1 MIKLSYEVP
10 KRVEA
15 YTATRSLDMTIESL
29 QPVCDIIEA
38 FSDFLKASG
47 YMFTGRIEL
56 ISEEEAGTEEVEIE
70 EEAET
75 EDQIILK
82 QLLDA
87 LSADIEALRA
97 DT

>member
-10 KRVEA
+10 KRVEE
-15 YTATRSLDMTIESL
+15 YTATRSLDMTIDSE
-29 QPVCDIIEA
+29 QPVYDIIEA

-47 YMFTGRIEL
+47 YMFNGRIEL
-56 ISEEEAGTEEVEIE
+56 ISEEEAK
-70 EEAET
+70 T

-87 LSADIEALRA
+87 LSADVEALRA
-97 DT
+97 DTF

>member
-1 MIKLSYEVP
+1 MIKFSYEVP
-10 KRVEA
+10 ESEEK
-15 YTATRSLDMTIESL
+15 YTATRSLDMTIDSE
-29 QPVCDIIEA
+29 QPVYDIIEA
-38 FSDFLKASG
+38 FSEFLKASG
-47 YMFTGRIEL
+47 YMFKGRIEL
-56 ISEEEAGTEEVEIE
+56 ISE

-87 LSADIEALRA
+87 LSADVKALRA

>member
-10 KRVEA
+10 KRVEE
-15 YTATRSLDMTIESL
+15 YTATRSLDMTIDSE
-29 QPVCDIIEA
+29 QPVYDIIEA

-47 YMFTGRIEL
+47 YMFKGRIEL
-56 ISEEEAGTEEVEIE
+56 ISE

-87 LSADIEALRA
+87 LSADVEALRA

>member
-1 MIKLSYEVP
+1 MIKFSYEVP
-10 KRVEA
+10 ASEEE
-15 YTATRSLDMTIESL
+15 YTATRSLDMTVDSEQS
-29 QPVCDIIEA
+29 VYDIIEA
-38 FSDFLKASG
+38 FSEFLKASG
-47 YMFTGRIEL
+47 YVFKGRIEM
-56 ISEEEAGTEEVEIE
+56 ISE

-87 LSADIEALRA
+87 LSDDVKALRA

>member
-1 MIKLSYEVP
+1 MIKFSYEVP
-10 KRVEA
+10 ESEEK
-15 YTATRSLDMTIESL
+15 YTATRSLDMTIDSE
-29 QPVCDIIEA
+29 QPVYDIIEA
-38 FSDFLKASG
+38 FSEFLKASG
-47 YMFTGRIEL
+47 YMFKGRIEI
-56 ISEEEAGTEEVEIE
+56 ISE

-87 LSADIEALRA
+87 LSDDVKALRA

>member
-10 KRVEA
+10 KRVEE
-15 YTATRSLDMTIESL
+15 YTATRSLDMTIDSE
-29 QPVCDIIEA
+29 QPVYDIIEA

-47 YMFTGRIEL
+47 YMFKGRIEL
-56 ISEEEAGTEEVEIE
+56 ISE

-87 LSADIEALRA
+87 LSADVEALRA
-97 DT
+97 DTQ

>member
-1 MIKLSYEVP
+1 MIKFSYEVP
-10 KRVEA
+10 ESEEK
-15 YTATRSLDMTIESL
+15 YTATRSIDMAIDSE
-29 QPVCDIIEA
+29 QPVYDIIEA
-38 FSDFLKASG
+38 FSEFLKASG
-47 YMFTGRIEL
+47 YMFKGRIEL
-56 ISEEEAGTEEVEIE
+56 ISE

-87 LSADIEALRA
+87 LSADVKALRA

>member
-1 MIKLSYEVP
+1 MIKFSYEVP
-10 KRVEA
+10 ESEEK
-15 YTATRSLDMTIESL
+15 YTATRSLDMTIDSE
-29 QPVCDIIEA
+29 QPVYDIIEA
-38 FSDFLKASG
+38 FSEFLKASG
-47 YMFTGRIEL
+47 YMFKGRIEL
-56 ISEEEAGTEEVEIE
+56 ISE

-87 LSADIEALRA
+87 LSDDVEALRA

>member
-10 KRVEA
+10 ESA
-15 YTATRSLDMTIESL
+15 EEYTATRFLNMTIDSE
-29 QPVCDIIEA
+29 QPVYDIIEA

-56 ISEEEAGTEEVEIE
+56 ISEEEA
-70 EEAET
+70 ET

-87 LSADIEALRA
+87 LSADVEALRA
-97 DT
+97 DTF

>member
-1 MIKLSYEVP
+1 MIKFSYEVP
-10 KRVEA
+10 ESEEK
-15 YTATRSLDMTIESL
+15 YTATRSLDMTIDSE
-29 QPVCDIIEA
+29 QPVYDIIEA
-38 FSDFLKASG
+38 FSEFLKASG
-47 YMFTGRIEL
+47 YMFKGRIEL
-56 ISEEEAGTEEVEIE
+56 ISE

-87 LSADIEALRA
+87 LSDDVKALRA

>member
-1 MIKLSYEVP
+1 
-10 KRVEA
+10 
-15 YTATRSLDMTIESL
+15 MTIESL

-56 ISEEEAGTEEVEIE
+56 ISEEEAGTEE
-70 EEAET
+70 EAET

-97 DT
+97 DTF

>member
-1 MIKLSYEVP
+1 MIKFNYEVP
-10 KRVEA
+10 ESEEK
-15 YTATRSLDMTIESL
+15 YTATRSLDMTIDSE
-29 QPVCDIIEA
+29 QPVYDIIEA

-47 YMFTGRIEL
+47 YMFKGRIEL
-56 ISEEEAGTEEVEIE
+56 ISE

-87 LSADIEALRA
+87 LSADVEALRA
-97 DT
+97 DA

>member
-1 MIKLSYEVP
+1 
-10 KRVEA
+10 
-15 YTATRSLDMTIESL
+15 MTIDSE
-29 QPVCDIIEA
+29 QPVYDIIEA

-47 YMFTGRIEL
+47 YMFKGRIEL
-56 ISEEEAGTEEVEIE
+56 ISE

-87 LSADIEALRA
+87 LSADVEALRA
-97 DT
+97 DA

>member
-1 MIKLSYEVP
+1 MIKFSYEVP
-10 KRVEA
+10 ESEEK
-15 YTATRSLDMTIESL
+15 YTATRSLDMTIDSE
-29 QPVCDIIEA
+29 QPVYDIIEA

-47 YMFTGRIEL
+47 YMFKGRIEL
-56 ISEEEAGTEEVEIE
+56 ISE

-87 LSADIEALRA
+87 LSADVEALRA
-97 DT
+97 DA

>member
-47 YMFTGRIEL
+47 YMFNGRIEL
-56 ISEEEAGTEEVEIE
+56 ISEEEAK
-70 EEAET
+70 T
-75 EDQIILK
+75 EDQIILNNCST
-82 QLLDA
+82 L
-87 LSADIEALRA
+87 
-97 DT
+97 

>member
-1 MIKLSYEVP
+1 MIKFSYEVP
-10 KRVEA
+10 ESEEK
-15 YTATRSLDMTIESL
+15 YTATRSLDMTVDSE
-29 QPVCDIIEA
+29 QPVYDIIEA
-38 FSDFLKASG
+38 FSEFLKASG
-47 YMFTGRIEL
+47 YVFKGRIEM
-56 ISEEEAGTEEVEIE
+56 ISE

-87 LSADIEALRA
+87 LSDDVKAFRA

>member
-1 MIKLSYEVP
+1 MIKFSYEVP
-10 KRVEA
+10 ESEEK
-15 YTATRSLDMTIESL
+15 YTATRSLDMTIDSE
-29 QPVCDIIEA
+29 QPVYDIIEA
-38 FSDFLKASG
+38 FSEFLKASG
-47 YMFTGRIEL
+47 YMFKGRIEL
-56 ISEEEAGTEEVEIE
+56 ISE

-87 LSADIEALRA
+87 LSADVEALRA

>member
-1 MIKLSYEVP
+1 MIKFSYEVP
-10 KRVEA
+10 ESEEK
-15 YTATRSLDMTIESL
+15 YTATRSLDMTIDSE
-29 QPVCDIIEA
+29 QPVYDIIEA

-47 YMFTGRIEL
+47 YMFKGRIEL
-56 ISEEEAGTEEVEIE
+56 ISE

-87 LSADIEALRA
+87 LSDDVKALRA

>member
-10 KRVEA
+10 ESEEE
-15 YTATRSLDMTIESL
+15 YTATRSLDMTIDSE
-29 QPVCDIIEA
+29 QPVYDIIEA

-47 YMFTGRIEL
+47 YMFKGRIEL
-56 ISEEEAGTEEVEIE
+56 ISK

-87 LSADIEALRA
+87 LSADVEALRA

>member
-10 KRVEA
+10 KRVEE
-15 YTATRSLDMTIESL
+15 YTATRSLDMTIDSE
-29 QPVCDIIEA
+29 QPVYDIIEA

-47 YMFTGRIEL
+47 YMFKGRIEL
-56 ISEEEAGTEEVEIE
+56 ISEEEA
-70 EEAET
+70 ET
-75 EDQIILK
+75 EDQIVLK

-87 LSADIEALRA
+87 LSADVEALRA

>member
-10 KRVEA
+10 ESA
-15 YTATRSLDMTIESL
+15 EEYTATRSLDMTIDSE
-29 QPVCDIIEA
+29 QPVYDIIEA

-56 ISEEEAGTEEVEIE
+56 ISEEEV
-70 EEAET
+70 ET

-87 LSADIEALRA
+87 LSADVEALRA
-97 DT
+97 DTF

>member
-10 KRVEA
+10 KRVEE
-15 YTATRSLDMTIESL
+15 YTATRSLDMTIDSE
-29 QPVCDIIEA
+29 QPVYDIIEA

-47 YMFTGRIEL
+47 YMFNGRIEL
-56 ISEEEAGTEEVEIE
+56 ISEEEVGTEEVEIE

>member
-10 KRVEA
+10 ESEEK
-15 YTATRSLDMTIESL
+15 YTATRSLDMTVDSE
-29 QPVCDIIEA
+29 QPVYDIIEA
-38 FSDFLKASG
+38 FSEFLKASG
-47 YMFTGRIEL
+47 YVFKGRIEM
-56 ISEEEAGTEEVEIE
+56 ISE

-87 LSADIEALRA
+87 LSDDVKALRA

>member
-1 MIKLSYEVP
+1 MIKFSYEVP
-10 KRVEA
+10 ESEEK
-15 YTATRSLDMTIESL
+15 YTATRSLDMTIDSE
-29 QPVCDIIEA
+29 QTVYDIIEA

-47 YMFTGRIEL
+47 YMFKGRIEL
-56 ISEEEAGTEEVEIE
+56 ISE

-87 LSADIEALRA
+87 LSDDVKALRA

>member
-1 MIKLSYEVP
+1 MIKFNYEVP
-10 KRVEA
+10 ESEEK
-15 YTATRSLDMTIESL
+15 YTATRSLDMTIDSE
-29 QPVCDIIEA
+29 QPVYDIIEA
-38 FSDFLKASG
+38 FSEFLKASG
-47 YMFTGRIEL
+47 YMFKGRIEL
-56 ISEEEAGTEEVEIE
+56 ISE

-87 LSADIEALRA
+87 LSDDVKALRA